1 MKMQEIQEGETEKFD
16 SEERR
21 KTLDTAKIIENEE
34 NMSEILKQKLKT
46 LTSIDTESLKTAS
59 MENLVKLVGM
69 MEDTLQQVQTHMQ
82 MPVIKPQT
90 KTVNNMQMPVIKQAA
105 RNQFLVK
112 MHKVDE
118 AALDR
123 AANA

>member
-59 MENLVKLVGM
+59 MENLVKLVGV
-69 MEDTLQQVQTHMQ
+69 MEDTL
-82 MPVIKPQT
+82 
-90 KTVNNMQMPVIKQAA
+90 
-105 RNQFLVK
+105 
-112 MHKVDE
+112 
-118 AALDR
+118 
-123 AANA
+123 

>member
-69 MEDTLQQVQTHMQ
+69 MEDTL
-82 MPVIKPQT
+82 
-90 KTVNNMQMPVIKQAA
+90 
-105 RNQFLVK
+105 
-112 MHKVDE
+112 
-118 AALDR
+118 
-123 AANA
+123 